1 MISNYKFSK
10 NILNFNQKLK
20 KINWR
25 VSFPGTVFIRDYEFL
40 PDKSP
45 YDIDLLVQK
54 NEVSKLEVLFKKNAD
69 ENSLLLISKNSLE
82 SSVFIIFDLNI
93 EKNRRNWI
101 FFEIRTKY
109 LIDKVGD
116 FCIDKIDVMYKKN
129 QLPIPTKKWIF
140 FLYFH
145 QYLRQRKNRH
155 INLLKKIK
163 YSRQDLN
170 FTKKILSCNEKEI
183 DLVLN
188 GCMDT
193 LNKKFL
199 VYKKDKKKI
208 VQLIF

>member
-116 FCIDKIDVMYKKN
+116 FCIDKIDVMYKKKPITNTN
-129 QLPIPTKKWIF
+129 QKVDFFFIFSSIFKAEKK
-140 FLYFH
+140 
-145 QYLRQRKNRH
+145 
-155 INLLKKIK
+155 
-163 YSRQDLN
+163 
-170 FTKKILSCNEKEI
+170 
-183 DLVLN
+183 
-188 GCMDT
+188 
-193 LNKKFL
+193 
-199 VYKKDKKKI
+199 
-208 VQLIF
+208 